1 MADPDSERKPDA
13 TERGAKIGGMTY
25 DSARVILTFGTVL
38 FAVVAI
44 ATAIGNQ
51 YFSIVYPILFAA
63 LAVLSGYLVYHTG
76 RKRRRPAGQDFNL

>member
-1 MADPDSERKPDA
+1 MANPDSGRKPNDE
-13 TERGAKIGGMTY
+13 ERSPRISGTTY
-25 DSARVILTFGTVL
+25 DASRVLLSFGTVL
-38 FAVVAI
+38 FAVVAV

-63 LAVLSGYLVYHTG
+63 LAVLSGYLVYYTG